1 VIKKREE
8 LNMLDKIFWLGHS
21 SIKIKGEMIL
31 YIDPWKIEG
40 GEAAD
45 IILISHSHHDHLSPD
60 DVKTLQKEGTV
71 VVTTEDC
78 ARQIEGDVRVLRPG
92 DEVIINDVTVEAVP
106 SYNLE
111 KAFHPRAEKWIGFL
125 VTMGGKRIYYCG
137 DTDFIPEM
145 RNIRADIVIAPVGGT
160 YTMTAEEAARA
171 VNVIKPEAAIP
182 IHYDD
187 IVGSIKD
194 AERFRDLCECS
205 VDIKP
210 VVRA

>member
-1 VIKKREE
+1 
-8 LNMLDKIFWLGHS
+8 MLDKIFWLGHS
-21 SIKIKGEMIL
+21 SIKIEGETIL

-40 GEAAD
+40 GEEAD

-60 DVKTLQKEGTV
+60 DVKKITKEGTV
-71 VVTTEDC
+71 IVTTEDC
-78 ARQIEGDVRVLRPG
+78 AQSLSGDVRVVRPG
-92 DEVIINDVTVEAVP
+92 DELTIDDVTVEAVP
-106 SYNLE
+106 SYNLK
-111 KAFHPRAEKWIGFL
+111 KAFHPKAERWIGFV

-145 RNIRADIVIAPVGGT
+145 RDIKADIVIAPVGGT

-182 IHYDD
+182 IHFGD

-194 AERFRDLCECS
+194 AERFRDLAECS
-205 VDIKP
+205 VEIKP
-210 VVRA
+210 VASV

>member
-1 VIKKREE
+1 
-8 LNMLDKIFWLGHS
+8 MLDKIFWLGHS
-21 SIKIKGEMIL
+21 SVKIAGEAIL

-40 GEAAD
+40 GEEAD
-45 IILISHSHHDHLSPD
+45 IILISHPHHDHLSPD
-60 DVKTLQKEGTV
+60 DVKKITKEGTV
-71 VVTTEDC
+71 VVTTADC
-78 ARQIEGDVRVLRPG
+78 ARQLEGNVRIVRPG
-92 DEVIINDVTVEAVP
+92 EELTIDDVTVEAVP

-111 KAFHPRAEKWIGFL
+111 KAFHPREEQWIGFV

-137 DTDFIPEM
+137 DCDFIPEM
-145 RNIRADIVIAPVGGT
+145 REIRADIVIVPVGGT

-171 VNVIKPEAAIP
+171 VNIIKPEAAVP

-187 IVGSIKD
+187 IVGSRKD